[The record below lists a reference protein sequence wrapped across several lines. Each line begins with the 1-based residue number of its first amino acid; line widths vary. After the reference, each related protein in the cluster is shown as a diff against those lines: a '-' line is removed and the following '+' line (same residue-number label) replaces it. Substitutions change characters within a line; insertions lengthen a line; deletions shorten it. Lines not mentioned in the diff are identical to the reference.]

1 MEQNTNIATLPPSE
15 RAIIALG
22 SSKAEVQLRE
32 LAGKYTAITNVID
45 SAGRAECHRAAME
58 LKNARLA
65 VDKTGKAARADATA
79 FSNAVVAEAKRLIA
93 IITPEEERLF
103 AVRDAYDA
111 EQARIKA
118 EAERKEAERVAAIR
132 KRIDAIRNIPAG
144 MAGLPSSEIQAE
156 IAAFEAFHADDSFA
170 EFADEANAVVAST
183 VQALIV
189 LRDKQLAAEAEAAR
203 LAAEREELARLRAAA
218 EEHSRQVA
226 AQNAE
231 RERAAAEERRQM
243 DAEREALEAE
253 RRAFAEQQKKAR
265 EEQEAA
271 LRAEEERVAAAA
283 AKNTITLPPIPYGE
297 QPFDGHYTMVT
308 SDDAGNPVVVALDAA
323 HAASLA
329 YRAPQPA
336 TLSDQF
342 GTAMPAYH
350 EPQPAPEPL
359 TITYD
364 AGYDVLTVE
373 GIRYAGDL
381 FRQFGRFAKPGTV
394 FQFVERNDGVV
405 TLVNVDSVAA

>member
-65 VDKTGKAARADATA
+65 VGKTGKAAREDATA

-103 AVRDAYDA
+103 LLRDSYDA

-144 MAGLPSSEIQAE
+144 MAGLPSSEIKAE
-156 IAAFEAFHADDSFA
+156 IAAFEAFRADDSFA
-170 EFADEANAVVAST
+170 EFADEANTVVAST

-231 RERAAAEERRQM
+231 RERAAAEERRRM
-243 DAEREALEAE
+243 EAERKAEEDRLRAEREALDAE

-271 LRAEEERVAAAA
+271 LRAEEERAEAA
-283 AKNTITLPPIPYGE
+283 AKVLADDTLLPAEEPT
-297 QPFDGHYTMVT
+297 QF
-308 SDDAGNPVVVALDAA
+308 AG
-323 HAASLA
+323 
-329 YRAPQPA
+329 
-336 TLSDQF
+336 LSDPRE
-342 GTAMPAYH
+342 AALLELHAPLIAPAYH

-359 TITYD
+359 TITYS
-364 AGYDVLTVE
+364 AAEDVLTIE

-394 FQFVERNDGVV
+394 FQFVERKDGVV